1 MQTTQALHRAVDQAQ
16 HSIYGVL
23 AKARFWQR
31 FAGARFFANKTVV
44 LSPVIFAGSASCLF
58 CRLCDNV
65 FESLPD
71 IHAARS
77 LPYQG
82 LLLGNL
88 QYGATLFLKIL
99 FGYI

>member
-44 LSPVIFAGSASCLF
+44 CPQLFAVISM
-58 CRLCDNV
+58 
-65 FESLPD
+65 
-71 IHAARS
+71 
-77 LPYQG
+77 
-82 LLLGNL
+82 
-88 QYGATLFLKIL
+88 K
-99 FGYI
+99 